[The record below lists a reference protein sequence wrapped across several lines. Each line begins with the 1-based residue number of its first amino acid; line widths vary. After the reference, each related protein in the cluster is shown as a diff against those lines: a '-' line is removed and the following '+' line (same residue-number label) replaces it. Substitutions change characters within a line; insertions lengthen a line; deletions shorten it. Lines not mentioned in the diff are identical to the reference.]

1 MDLHTAL
8 DVKPGDLVAFVG
20 AGGKT
25 TAIWQSLRSL
35 VAHGERVVFTTTTHI
50 FKPRQA
56 PLLIDSLPDPA
67 LVAFIL
73 TRWPAIILAAGLGEE
88 GDPQMAAR
96 CPYPAT
102 PRKLT
107 GLKPEVV
114 TDLARR
120 LPGITWL
127 VEADGA
133 KGRAL
138 KAPADHEPVVPS
150 GARRVIVVGS
160 LAALGRPLDDETVH
174 RADRAAA
181 LLRVSPGTP
190 ITPDMVAGLLGH
202 ARGGLKS
209 VPPRAGVV
217 VLLTQIEPTPRP
229 EAATVARQLLAGRR
243 IRRVVLA
250 RLRAAQPVL
259 EVWE

>member
-1 MDLHTAL
+1 MDLLAAL
-8 DVKPGDLVAFVG
+8 SVQPGGLVAFVG

-25 TAIWQSLRSL
+25 TAIWRLLRSL
-35 VAHGERVVFTTTTHI
+35 VARGERAVFTTTTHI

-56 PLLIDSLPDPA
+56 PLLIESSPDPA
-67 LVAFIL
+67 LVAFLL

-120 LPGITWL
+120 LPGITCL

-138 KAPADHEPVVPS
+138 KAPADHEPVIPS
-150 GARRVIVVGS
+150 GARRVVIVGS

-181 LLRVSPGTP
+181 LLRVPTGTP

-202 ARGGLKS
+202 AQGGLKS
-209 VPPRAGVV
+209 IPPRAGVA
-217 VLLTQIEPTPRP
+217 VLLTQEEPAPRP
-229 EAATVARQLLAGRR
+229 EAAAIAQQLLLGRR

-250 RLRAAQPVL
+250 NPRAPDPVL

>member
-1 MDLHTAL
+1 MDLPAAL
-8 DVKPGDLVAFVG
+8 NIRPGDLVAFVG

-25 TAIWQSLRSL
+25 TAIWHLLRSL
-35 VAHGERVVFTTTTHI
+35 VARGERVIFTTTTHI

-56 PLLIDSLPDPA
+56 PLLIESLPDPA
-67 LVAFIL
+67 LVAFLL

-114 TDLARR
+114 TELARR

-138 KAPADHEPVVPS
+138 KAPADHEPVIPS
-150 GARRVIVVGS
+150 GARQVVVVGN

-181 LLRVSPGTP
+181 LLRVPPGTP

-202 ARGGLKS
+202 EHGGLKS

-217 VLLTQIEPTPRP
+217 VLLTQIEPAPRP
-229 EAATVARQLLAGRR
+229 EAAAIAQQLLLGRR

-250 RLRAAQPVL
+250 NPRAPNPVL